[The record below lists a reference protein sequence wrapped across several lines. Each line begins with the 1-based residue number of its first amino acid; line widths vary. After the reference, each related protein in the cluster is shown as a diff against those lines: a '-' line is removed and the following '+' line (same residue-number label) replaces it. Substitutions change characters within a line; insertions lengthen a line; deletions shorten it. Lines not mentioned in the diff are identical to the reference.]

1 VSQVNLLPPEIRQR
15 QQTRRVTFAVLAGGA
30 VVLLLIVFF
39 YLLQSRQLA
48 NVNDQIDAQR
58 GFNAGLNAQIADLQ
72 RFQDLQDQADAKKQL
87 LSTVFAN
94 EVSVSGLL
102 LDMSRVMPSDAY
114 LTSLTI
120 TTTPAAAPAPGE
132 TPTGIVG
139 SIAFAGQG
147 LDADT
152 VATLLTRL
160 DGVKGWVNPFV
171 TSVAR
176 PGTASVVT
184 FTGTVDLTTD
194 ALTPRGRQGAG
205 ASG

>member
-1 VSQVNLLPPEIRQR
+1 MSQVNLLPPEIRER

-30 VVLLLIVFF
+30 IALLLIVFF

-58 GFNAGLNAQIADLQ
+58 RFNEGLNAQIADLQ
-72 RFQDLQDQADAKKQL
+72 RFQDLQNQAAAKKDL
-87 LSTVFAN
+87 LSAVFAN
-94 EVSVSGLL
+94 EVSLSGAL

-114 LTSLTI
+114 LTSFTVTI
-120 TTTPAAAPAPGE
+120 TPPAPATPGE
-132 TPTGIVG
+132 TPSGIVG
-139 SIAFAGQG
+139 TISFAGQG
-147 LDADT
+147 LDPDT

-171 TSVAR
+171 TSVNK
-176 PGTASVVT
+176 PGPSTVST
-184 FTGTVDLTTD
+184 FTGTVDLTSD
-194 ALTPRGRQGAG
+194 ALTTRGAQG